1 MGYIVEISVNT
12 CKHNNVTT
20 LRKLLEKI
28 AKNCKLY
35 STYHKIENN
44 ELYKRTHYF
53 MTMEFESEK
62 PNILKF
68 VRLMKSVGKS
78 MRGVHIELIYNDD
91 TKTLL
96 YGTKYYLNFI
106 TNTPG
111 TIQCNNTKLRKS
123 YSENDLDVLKKFYIK
138 IDN

>member
-1 MGYIVEISVNT
+1 MGYIIEISVNT

-20 LRKLLEKI
+20 LRKILEQI

-53 MTMEFESEK
+53 MTMEFESDK

-68 VRLMKSVGKS
+68 IKLIKSIG
-78 MRGVHIELIYNDD
+78 GINIELLYNDI
-91 TKTLL
+91 TNTLL

-111 TIQCNNTKLRKS
+111 TIQYNNIKLRRS
-123 YSENDLDVLKKFYIK
+123 FSENDLDILKKFYIK

>member
-20 LRKLLEKI
+20 LRKMLEKI
-28 AKNCKLY
+28 ANNCKLY

-53 MTMEFESEK
+53 ITMEFESEK
-62 PNILKF
+62 PNIFKF
-68 VRLMKSVGKS
+68 VKLIKS
-78 MRGVHIELIYNDD
+78 MGGINIELLYNDN

-111 TIQCNNTKLRKS
+111 TIQYNTAKIRRS
-123 YSENDLDVLKKFYIK
+123 YSENDVAILKKFYIK